1 MPGKLEKPA
10 TLTIKVLTR
19 QRAKCPHRDDPQ
31 SRKCD
36 CRKSLYVYETGKVR
50 YVSATT
56 RSWTKA
62 EDLMRKMMDE
72 RDPVKIALREIED
85 REKEK
90 DRRGG
95 SAFLDRNERF
105 PVSTN

>member
-1 MPGKLEKPA
+1 MPGKTENPA
-10 TLTIKVLTR
+10 TLTIKVSTPGES
-19 QRAKCPHRDDPQ
+19 PHRDDPQ

-90 DRRGG
+90 
-95 SAFLDRNERF
+95 ERAAAE
-105 PVSTN
+105 VVQRKR